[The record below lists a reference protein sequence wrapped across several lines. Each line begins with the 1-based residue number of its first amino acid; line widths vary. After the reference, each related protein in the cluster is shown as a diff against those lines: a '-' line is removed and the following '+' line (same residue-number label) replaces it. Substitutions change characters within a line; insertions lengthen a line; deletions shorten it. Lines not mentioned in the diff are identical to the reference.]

1 MTLIAVKVPRWRLD
15 QLVNLEAARAPPWL
29 TCFVI
34 EVACC
39 QLAPVVGRFDENVSR
54 VRTALAAAVSDGAQ
68 LVVVP
73 ELATSGYVFQSVDEA
88 FASAVRA
95 DGPELAGWCAEAA
108 RGSAVVVGGFC
119 ELGDDGQLYNSCALV
134 DASGVRAVYR
144 KIHLWDEE
152 PRWFTPGS
160 APAPVVDTHLGRIG
174 LAVCY
179 DIEFPELTRGLALDG
194 AELLAIPTNWP
205 RGWAAHGDVP
215 ILVTLARST
224 AYLSRVFVAV
234 CDRGGVERGLEFEGG
249 SVIAGPDGLVLAG
262 PPSTR
267 DARDAGDAVMRAS
280 CELESA
286 RRKGTGT
293 RNDAFADRRP
303 ELYETG
309 LVKARP

>member
-1 MTLIAVKVPRWRLD
+1 MEQR
-15 QLVNLEAARAPPWL
+15 
-29 TCFVI
+29 I

-39 QLAPVVGRFDENVSR
+39 QLAPRVGRVEENVEC
-54 VRTALAAAVSDGAQ
+54 VRAAVAAAVSAGAQ

-73 ELATSGYVFQSVDEA
+73 ELATSGYVFRSVEEA
-88 FASAVRA
+88 RRA
-95 DGPELAGWCAEAA
+95 AIRVDGPVLSGWAAEAA

-119 ELGDDGQLYNSCALV
+119 EQGDDGRLYNSCALI
-134 DASGVRAVYR
+134 DADGVRAVYR

-174 LAVCY
+174 LAICY
-179 DIEFPELTRGLALDG
+179 DLEFPELTRGLALGG

-205 RGWAAHGDVP
+205 RDPSWTGQAP
-215 ILVTLARST
+215 LLVSLALAT

-234 CDRGGVERGLEFEGG
+234 CDRGGVERGLEFEGA
-249 SVIAGPDGLVLAG
+249 SVIAGPDGRILAG
-262 PPSTR
+262 PPGAPA
-267 DARDAGDAVMRAS
+267 DGAAVLRAA
-280 CELESA
+280 CDLRLA

-303 ELYETG
+303 DLYETG
-309 LVKARP
+309 LVRTEP